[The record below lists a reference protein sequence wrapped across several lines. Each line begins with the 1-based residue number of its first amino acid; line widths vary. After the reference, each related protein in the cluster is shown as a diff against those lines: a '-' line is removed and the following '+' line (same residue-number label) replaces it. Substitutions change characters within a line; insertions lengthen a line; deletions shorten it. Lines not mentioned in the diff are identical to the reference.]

1 MKKTSTGL
9 LTASACAAALFGA
22 FATHQAVAADPAAA
36 RYPVTTQQRS
46 TADQVAQAGVPL
58 SDLAPSAPERYTVKS
73 GDTLWG
79 LSTMYLTSPWRWP
92 ELWGMNKDQI
102 ANPHL
107 IYPGQVLVLTK
118 RDGRATL
125 GLASSDGG
133 LEKLSPRARDVDGVG
148 GPIPAIPNHLIEPWL
163 SQPLVLEAGA
173 FDGAPRIVGTQED
186 RRYIGRG
193 EIAYARGLDAAPSQ
207 TYNVYRPLRPL
218 YRAEDVRRTTP
229 IAYEAFYLGSAN
241 VKVPRPDVSTL
252 VVESVKQEMGAGDR
266 LLPLTRQPI
275 PSYVPSLPAPD
286 LAARVISI
294 YNGVRYAGGG
304 DIITLD
310 AGTAQGLRVGS
321 VVELMRNGET
331 VRDRTAGGERVKLPD
346 EQLGYAFVFRTF
358 QDISYAL
365 IVRGQRGVEIGDRV
379 VSPEAS
385 IEAIQAET
393 QRRRR

>member
-9 LTASACAAALFGA
+9 LAAAACAAAVLGA
-22 FATHQAVAADPAAA
+22 FATHSAVAADPATSH
-36 RYPVTTQQRS
+36 YPVTTQQRT

-58 SDLAPSAPERYTVKS
+58 ADLAPNAPERYTVKS

-79 LSTMYLTSPWRWP
+79 LSSMYLTSPWRWP
-92 ELWGMNKDQI
+92 ELWGMNKTQI

-125 GLASSDGG
+125 GVASADGG
-133 LEKLSPRARDVDGVG
+133 IEKLSPRMRDVDGVG

-218 YRAEDVRRTTP
+218 YRADDVRRSNP

-275 PSYVPSLPAPD
+275 PSYAPSLPAPD

>member
-9 LTASACAAALFGA
+9 LAAAACAAAVLGA
-22 FATHQAVAADPAAA
+22 FATHSAVAADPATS

-58 SDLAPSAPERYTVKS
+58 SDLAPGAPERYTVKR

-79 LSTMYLTSPWRWP
+79 LSSMYLVSPWRWP
-92 ELWGMNKDQI
+92 ELWGMNKTQI

-118 RDGRATL
+118 RDGRAML
-125 GLASSDGG
+125 GFAGDSGI
-133 LEKLSPRARDVDGVG
+133 EKLSPRPRDLDAGS

-193 EIAYARGLDAAPSQ
+193 EIAYARGLDAAPAQ

-218 YRAEDVRRTTP
+218 YRADDVRRSNP

-275 PSYVPSLPAPD
+275 PEYVPSLPAAG
-286 LAARVISI
+286 LSASVISI